1 MIYKHKINI
10 YKDKRLIYIDITVYA
25 LDKIILHK
33 DIISLYKHPQI
44 RYGDITPPYVD
55 KTLIHRYMDVK
66 NRYTWSTFLYMQI
79 KHHYII

>member
-1 MIYKHKINI
+1 MIYKHKINL

-25 LDKIILHK
+25 LDKTILHK

-44 RYGDITPPYVD
+44 RYGDTTPPYVD
-55 KTLIHRYMDVK
+55 KTLIRRYMDVK